1 MWRYAK
7 SLASTSL
14 AAACLGGCA
23 AYDIHSGGTGAY
35 PPSNEVP
42 IATNFETTRQHKL
55 QAAEHWRRAATDAA
69 AALTKSVRGGSTIH
83 LRRACETT
91 GCAPQACDTA
101 FNRVF
106 FNEFLTALVGL
117 GHRVSLVPVANAPV
131 LEIDV
136 QAVGFAP
143 NRPQY
148 RYAGVPTEI
157 GPGVWAL
164 RDVAGL
170 VDAQGNV
177 APRTEGPVRN
187 WWRAEF
193 AGGRTPRNEL
203 VVTVSA
209 LSAER
214 TYVARDTKI
223 YYTADADASLYACGG
238 EAAAR
243 VWTIPV
249 SGDCTAPRCTQAPE
263 RRRP

>member
-1 MWRYAK
+1 MLRNAH
-7 SLASTSL
+7 SLASTLL

-23 AYDIHSGGTGAY
+23 AYDIHSGGTGPY
-35 PPSNEVP
+35 PASNEVP
-42 IATNFETTRQHKL
+42 IAANFETTRQHKL
-55 QAAEHWRRAATDAA
+55 QAAEHWRRAAADSA
-69 AALTKSVRGGSTIH
+69 AALTKSFRGGTAVY
-83 LRRACETT
+83 LRRSCETT
-91 GCAPQACDTA
+91 GCAPQACDTV

-117 GHRVSLVPVANAPV
+117 GHRVSLAPVAGAPV
-131 LEIDV
+131 IEVDV

-170 VDAQGNV
+170 IDAQGNV
-177 APRTEGPVRN
+177 APRSEGTERN

-193 AGGRTPRNEL
+193 AGGRTPRTEL
-203 VVTVSA
+203 VVTASVVSP
-209 LSAER
+209 ER
-214 TYVARDTKI
+214 TYVARDTRI
-223 YYTADADASLYACGG
+223 YYTADADASLYSCGG
-238 EAAAR
+238 EVASR

-249 SGDCTAPRCTQAPE
+249 GGDCTAPRCTEAAE